1 MIGWLMVTGL
11 KILVTQADHNE
22 AIYIYMYLVIYMES
36 NEFYRNI
43 LTYLIPHGLCW
54 YYLCYYYIV
63 FFLTQQLY
71 C

>member
-36 NEFYRNI
+36 NELYRKHSDI
-43 LTYLIPHGLCW
+43 LNTTWSVLVLSMLVLHRS
-54 YYLCYYYIV
+54 
-63 FFLTQQLY
+63 FFFF
-71 C
+71 